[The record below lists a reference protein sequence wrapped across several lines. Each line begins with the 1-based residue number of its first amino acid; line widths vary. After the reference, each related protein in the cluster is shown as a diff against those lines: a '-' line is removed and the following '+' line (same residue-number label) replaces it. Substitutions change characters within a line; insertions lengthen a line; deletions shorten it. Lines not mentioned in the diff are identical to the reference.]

1 MDSLQIQKQL
11 MVEQLNK
18 LEYMDKIL
26 PLHKNEVQA
35 EKKLQ
40 VQINSLNFK
49 RIIEGQEN
57 NKLMAEIEESK
68 LDVQKSRHK
77 AFQKY
82 FTSFMTEKQQQ
93 DVNIL
98 EFNQSDFEVFQ
109 QLKERQRQL
118 AQEDLTIARQKEKTN
133 QIFEQNLMKKWDRV
147 RKKLRMIG
155 RMKRLYDEVKLYG
168 TSCRVETSIKR
179 HEVIQELEQMLN
191 KQNQQISKPMPQKHK
206 HLFLPDSIFKK
217 YWQYVLM
224 ILLIY
229 TAFITPI
236 RLAFIEE
243 FNIIWFSLELIV
255 DILFFL
261 DILITFNT
269 AYFNEE
275 GVLIVDRQQIANQYL
290 RTWFIFDLMAIF
302 PTDQIFENEVQKL
315 SQYFKLTRLP
325 RMYKLIS
332 ISRMWSTVQNSQQNN
347 DCFSAIQ
354 DLINLNSTTV
364 RVLKFFGTVLV
375 CVHIMGCLWY
385 LVAKLNY
392 FGPNTWV
399 YELDLLNKSEYE
411 LYLTSIYWAVA
422 TICTVGFGDIHAF
435 NDTERIV
442 CIFWMFFGVGFYSF
456 TVGSLSTLM
465 GTLDTRES
473 HLQSKITFM
482 DEFCEETKLSLQ
494 MKHKIRKVLEY
505 NSLINIFSSAEVDD
519 FLSEIPTNLKYQIAQ
534 AMYAGLKNRVSF
546 FKNKDSVFISTLIP
560 KLQPLKINA
569 GEFIY
574 NKGEYPNQVYFIVN
588 GRVNMVIGVYSIT
601 FKTYVTGSYFGEIE
615 IFDNS
620 ARFHSARAE
629 LECELLAIE
638 QDVFKKILQA
648 FPEYFEEIKVISLE
662 KLKRE
667 KDSIEKLQDL
677 TGLSQTS
684 EFFNKKRTQSIYKS
698 IKQRESVHF
707 IDNSEESEQDIKSM
721 RSSKFGF
728 FKKKTNHLTPEETF
742 TTRLHTQEDNYQ
754 KNLVGLESSQQ
765 QNEQQQKIITLSI
778 PDQVKRQS
786 EHQIKLYGEIP
797 NEISQFNEDLDQSQN
812 QKNNQRIQSEEPNR
826 PPRTKQVRYISQNLR
841 CSPKRIENRKPSIQ
855 ITSAIEITDTPLIS
869 SVRSNFV
876 KPSIKIDE
884 ASHESE
890 GSNKNSP
897 KMSIFSQNALFN
909 AQTPQNSSR
918 RNSISQK
925 LPKPSPFQKQQ
936 SIFKTVSN
944 QYIEASKLKNLPR
957 LGGFRRTYRKER
969 EIEVLEETI
978 ENEDYTQ
985 LQQKLVELLEKIKKQ
1000 KEEQKIKK
1008 QKIQFNIIN
1017 PLPKKIVLQQ
1027 KDSISISD
1035 LPDVEKQQL
1044 SKQDSNSSGI
1054 LE

>member
-26 PLHKNEVQA
+26 PLHKDEVQA

-68 LDVQKSRHK
+68 LDVQKSRQK

-82 FTSFMTEKQQQ
+82 FTSFMTDKQQQ
-93 DVNIL
+93 QADVNIL

-109 QLKERQRQL
+109 QIKERQRQL
-118 AQEDLTIARQKEKTN
+118 AQEDLTIARQKEKSN

-179 HEVIQELEQMLN
+179 HEVIQELESMLN

-206 HLFLPDSIFKK
+206 HLFLPDSQFKK

-224 ILLIY
+224 ILLMY

-243 FNIIWFSLELIV
+243 FNMIWFTLELIV
-255 DILFFL
+255 DILFLL

-275 GVLIVDRQQIANQYL
+275 GVLIADRQQIATQYV

-302 PTDQIFENEVQKL
+302 PTDQIFNNEAQKL

-332 ISRMWSTVQNSQQNN
+332 ISRMWSTVQNSQNHN

-354 DLINLNSTTV
+354 DLINLNSTTL

-385 LVAKLNY
+385 LVAKLNN
-392 FGPNTWV
+392 FESNTWV
-399 YELDLLNKSEYE
+399 YELDLLNRNEYE
-411 LYLTSIYWAVA
+411 LYLTSIYWAVT

-435 NDTERIV
+435 NETERIV

-473 HLQSKITFM
+473 HLQSKVTFM
-482 DEFCEETKLSLQ
+482 DEFCEETRLSLQ

-505 NSLINIFSSAEVDD
+505 NSMINIFSSAEVDE

-569 GEFIY
+569 GEFVY

-638 QDVFKKILQA
+638 QDIFKKILQA
-648 FPEYFEEIKVISLE
+648 FPEYFEEIKTISLE

-698 IKQRESVHF
+698 IKQRESVQF
-707 IDNSEESEQDIKSM
+707 IEYSEESEQDIKSM
-721 RSSKFGF
+721 RSSKLGF
-728 FKKKTNHLTPEETF
+728 FKKRTNHLIPDETL
-742 TTRLHTQEDNYQ
+742 TTRLHTQEDTSQ
-754 KNLVGLESSQQ
+754 QNLITSESQQ
-765 QNEQQQKIITLSI
+765 QPEKVIQLSI
-778 PDQVKRQS
+778 PDQVKRDN
-786 EHQIKLYGEIP
+786 ENNIKLIGQIHP
-797 NEISQFNEDLDQSQN
+797 IISQFNQDHTSSQN
-812 QKNNQRIQSEEPNR
+812 PQIKNEQPKH
-826 PPRTKQVRYISQNLR
+826 PPKQVRYISHNLR
-841 CSPKRIENRKPSIQ
+841 CSPKRIENRTSSIQ
-855 ITSAIEITDTPLIS
+855 VSSSNEITNSDTPLIS
-869 SVRSNFV
+869 SVRSNFN

-884 ASHESE
+884 VSHESE
-890 GSNKNSP
+890 GSPNI
-897 KMSIFSQNALFN
+897 SIHHQTVFSN
-909 AQTPQNSSR
+909 AQSPQNSPR
-918 RNSISQK
+918 RNSNQSK
-925 LPKPSPFQKQQ
+925 FSKPSPFQQQQ
-936 SIFKTVSN
+936 SIFKTVNN

-969 EIEVLEETI
+969 QIEYFEETI
-978 ENEDYTQ
+978 ENEDYSQ
-985 LQQKLVELLEKIKKQ
+985 LQQKLVQLLEKIKKQ
-1000 KEEQKIKK
+1000 KEQQKTKK
-1008 QKIQFNIIN
+1008 SNIQFNIVN
-1017 PLPKKIVLQQ
+1017 PLPKKMVLQQ